1 PYRIQVEDRETAFQL
16 VFFNGRED
24 YLTRVLPSGSR
35 RVVSGKT
42 ELFDG
47 VAQMVHPDHI
57 LAPEDASSVPDF
69 EPVYP
74 LTAGVTQKVMARAV
88 SGALKRRPDL
98 PEWIDPAQCE
108 KAGWP
113 SWDLALDMAHAPE
126 TSGDLSP
133 NTPARERLAYDEFMA
148 HQLTLALARAHLRQ
162 SHGRSTTGTGARQAK
177 VVAALP
183 YKPTAAQSRALAE
196 IADDMAAPHRM
207 NRLLQ
212 GDVGAGKTFVA
223 FMALLIAVEAV
234 GQGVLMAP
242 TEILA
247 RQHLQGLQ
255 PLAESAGVVLE
266 ILTGRDKG
274 SERQAKLAALARG
287 DIQILVG
294 THAVFQAE
302 VVFSDLRLA
311 VVDEQ
316 HRFGVRQRLQLGQK
330 GRAVDVLVMTA
341 TPIPRSLALAQ
352 YGDMEVSVLDE
363 KPPGRKPVTTALI
376 NMDRMD
382 EVIDKL
388 RRAVEDGRQAYW
400 VCPLVEESERVDLSS
415 AEERFKRLRAAL
427 GEGKVG
433 LVHGQMPPDQKDAAM
448 AAFQAGQTGVLVAT
462 TVIEVG
468 VDVPNASIMV
478 IERADYFGLAQLH
491 QLRGRVGR
499 GAAQSTCLLMYQ
511 SPLSESAQ
519 KRLETLR
526 DTEDGFRVA
535 EVDLE
540 MRGVGDLIGTAQS
553 GLPRFRIGDL
563 ERQPGLMATAQ
574 SDARKLLADDP
585 SLHSAR
591 GEAARLLLWLM
602 GQDEAIRLISVG

>member
-1 PYRIQVEDRETAFQL
+1 MSGRLEVLFPLFAELETLPGIGPKTATHFAALNVSRPRDLLFVLPQGVIDRRLRPSLLGVSLPATVTVDVEVGRHMPPRQKGRPYRIQVEDRETAFQL

-255 PLAESAGVVLE
+255 
-266 ILTGRDKG
+266 
-274 SERQAKLAALARG
+274 
-287 DIQILVG
+287 
-294 THAVFQAE
+294 
-302 VVFSDLRLA
+302 
-311 VVDEQ
+311 
-316 HRFGVRQRLQLGQK
+316 
-330 GRAVDVLVMTA
+330 
-341 TPIPRSLALAQ
+341 
-352 YGDMEVSVLDE
+352 
-363 KPPGRKPVTTALI
+363 
-376 NMDRMD
+376 
-382 EVIDKL
+382 
-388 RRAVEDGRQAYW
+388 
-400 VCPLVEESERVDLSS
+400 
-415 AEERFKRLRAAL
+415 
-427 GEGKVG
+427 
-433 LVHGQMPPDQKDAAM
+433 
-448 AAFQAGQTGVLVAT
+448 
-462 TVIEVG
+462 
-468 VDVPNASIMV
+468 
-478 IERADYFGLAQLH
+478 
-491 QLRGRVGR
+491 
-499 GAAQSTCLLMYQ
+499 
-511 SPLSESAQ
+511 
-519 KRLETLR
+519 
-526 DTEDGFRVA
+526 
-535 EVDLE
+535 
-540 MRGVGDLIGTAQS
+540 
-553 GLPRFRIGDL
+553 
-563 ERQPGLMATAQ
+563 
-574 SDARKLLADDP
+574 
-585 SLHSAR
+585 
-591 GEAARLLLWLM
+591 
-602 GQDEAIRLISVG
+602 